1 MITKEQTKL
10 INDVY
15 KEISH
20 IAYTQSFNYELN
32 EILKINKQEERDHRS
47 PADWEQYHDTAA
59 TVSLMA
65 KLLLGQI
72 IIDGAVANVDQYEPY
87 FSAMEMY
94 SSSGRLRGKAL
105 GIRNAKAIKDN
116 LKAEQINKFRK
127 LDYADIVSKKH
138 TGVVHSTYLDNRF
151 DILTN

>member
-65 KLLLGQI
+65 KLILCENI
-72 IIDGAVANVDQYEPY
+72 IKGALTNVDIYEPY
-87 FSAMEMY
+87 FSAVEMET
-94 SSSGRLRGKAL
+94 SSGMLRAKAL
-105 GIRNAKAIKDN
+105 GIRNADLIKNN
-116 LKAEQINKFRK
+116 LKAEQISEFRE
-127 LDYADIVSKKH
+127 LDYAKIVSK
-138 TGVVHSTYLDNRF
+138 
-151 DILTN
+151 